1 MTRARSTF
9 FVSVAAC
16 LIAGTTLLFAQK
28 PADPL
33 DALFARGKAMQK
45 EMTSI
50 SATFTETTVSTL
62 LKDPIVARGTV
73 IAAMPLRV
81 LMSYKTPDV
90 KYILLDEKTM
100 VLATPAKHER
110 QEINIADA
118 QKRVQKYFVDASPK
132 DLRSSFAIALA
143 PDPPGG
149 TVDLMDM
156 TPTRK
161 QIKEGLSRLRLWIDR
176 ERLVMTKMRM
186 DMPSGD
192 TRTIELSDI
201 KTNVPIDA
209 TTFTLPAGGR

>member
-1 MTRARSTF
+1 MTRARWTP
-9 FVSVAAC
+9 FVPLVAC
-16 LIAGTTLLFAQK
+16 LIAGATIASAQK
-28 PADPL
+28 AVDPL

-50 SATFTETTVSTL
+50 AASFTETTVSTL

-81 LMSYKTPDV
+81 LMRYHTPEV

-100 VLATPAKHER
+100 VLATPARHER
-110 QEINIADA
+110 QEINIADV
-118 QKRVQKYFVDASPK
+118 QKRVQKYFVDASPN
-132 DLRSSFAIALA
+132 DLRASFTITLA

-149 TVDLMDM
+149 ALDLMDM
-156 TPTRK
+156 APTRK

-176 ERLVMTKMRM
+176 DRLVMTKMRL

>member
-1 MTRARSTF
+1 MTRARGLA
-9 FVSVAAC
+9 FVSLASC
-16 LIAGTTLLFAQK
+16 LIAGATLVAQK
-28 PADPL
+28 PQADPL
-33 DALFARGKAMQK
+33 DQLFARGKAMQAS
-45 EMTSI
+45 MTSI
-50 SATFTETTVSTL
+50 AASFTETTVSTL
-62 LKDPIVARGTV
+62 LKDPIVAKGTV

-81 LMSYKTPDV
+81 LMTYKTPEV

-100 VLATPAKHER
+100 VLAVPARHER

-132 DLRSSFAIALA
+132 DLRSSFAITLA

-149 TVDLMDM
+149 LVDLMDM

-176 ERLVMTKMRM
+176 ERLLMTKMRM

-192 TRTIELSDI
+192 TRTIELTDI

-209 TTFTLPAGGR
+209 ATFTLPSGGR